1 MARMSK
7 NEKKDRLNPELWF
20 FVIPRTKGEHFSMKF
35 NGKCNFFLNFFV
47 FANYSGIG
55 PEGFVKIFSGVDHL

>member
-1 MARMSK
+1 ME
-7 NEKKDRLNPELWF
+7 NVTF
-20 FVIPRTKGEHFSMKF
+20 FI
-35 NGKCNFFLNFFV
+35 FFV